1 MRVHLQ
7 KEKLLES
14 FVVNEGTIDS
24 DTNGRL
30 QCEIDMISEDEFRIK
45 AGEKSYHGYYAFDEK
60 KNELFVFSDGFNTRI
75 RLMAEKQ
82 VADKSGGNKIVTS
95 TLPGKIIKLL
105 VEAQQEVQEGE
116 VLMVQ
121 EAMKME
127 HSLVAGISGKVSQL
141 YVKEGDVVSAD
152 QLLVEI
158 E

>member
-1 MRVHLQ
+1 MRL
-7 KEKLLES
+7 S
-14 FVVNEGTIDS
+14 FMLAALFFAIQAHAASFTFDQDSGTV
-24 DTNGRL
+24 GF
-30 QCEIDMISEDEFRIK
+30 EIIK
-45 AGEKSYHGYYAFDEK
+45 FKIGSKVAGSFKKFSGTAELDEK
-60 KNELFVFSDGFNTRI
+60 KNELFVFSDGFNLRI

-95 TLPGKIIKLL
+95 TLPVKIINLL